1 MQQLE
6 AVLQRIFSSVGKKFV
21 NEAPPASTAELE
33 VGGEEKEVLL
43 LAPKPL
49 FDGGVEETVK
59 VLFALFR
66 LPIYLLRTR
75 IQLV

>member
-1 MQQLE
+1 LE

-21 NEAPPASTAELE
+21 NETPPASAAELE
-33 VGGEEKEVLL
+33 VGGEEKEILL

-49 FDGGVEETVK
+49 FYGGVKKAIK

-66 LPIYLLRTR
+66 LSIYLVCTR
-75 IQLV
+75 IQLI